1 MNHMPCITKAA
12 LLLLISATSASVA
25 HADVVYA
32 NQDIYA
38 AGQTTP
44 TLALSQGGGL
54 NPTLVPIVGASAL
67 QFIVTGGPI
76 TLNDHGN
83 YNNADGVGA
92 AVATSSNTGYG
103 SISGITAPN
112 AGYLVGLFVAP
123 GGPSGSAPA
132 SLNFVT
138 SGTGFSTLSP
148 LLDQVFFIGDGLTGN
163 GTGSLQTF
171 IVPTGAT
178 QLYLGISDANGYNGA
193 PGFYFDNTGNFLVT
207 TNFVAVPTSPI
218 PEPSSLLLLA
228 TGGLGLLAT
237 VGRKRL
243 GLLSIRG

>member
-1 MNHMPCITKAA
+1 MKYMPGISKAA

-25 HADVVYA
+25 RADVVYA
-32 NQDIYA
+32 NEDIYA

-44 TLALSQGGGL
+44 TLALSQGGGI

-67 QFIVTGGPI
+67 QFVVTGGPI
-76 TLNDHGN
+76 TLNNGGN

-163 GTGSLQTF
+163 GSGTLQTF

-178 QLYLGISDANGYNGA
+178 QLYLGISDANAYNGA

-207 TNFVAVPTSPI
+207 TNSVAVPTSPI

-243 GLLSIRG
+243 GLLAIRG